1 MWTSKVMFSKY
12 FEMRIILEVFY
23 SRKYLIEQYLMKLC
37 IRNLL
42 MEKSLTFDVFLS
54 FFLFWNLVFF
64 TGTCVTDFQVQYSL
78 VEKIYTRTYFEK
90 ILKRVSFWTVLQ
102 RIIVQNYF
110 SAFTIFRLFNEG
122 AKFKD
127 LYWWFILFW
136 PSFCKV

>member
-54 FFLFWNLVFF
+54 FFFLFWNLVFF

-102 RIIVQNYF
+102 RIIVQNYCLMK
-110 SAFTIFRLFNEG
+110 AQNLKICIDDLFCFDHPSV
-122 AKFKD
+122 KYKCKD
-127 LYWWFILFW
+127 
-136 PSFCKV
+136 